1 MAMLLL
7 DYIEVTCFNIL
18 TYKSIVLMLFDP
30 PKRMHALTT
39 FFNLISHLYLLRFAS
54 PLPCDFPDTDV
65 GVSVGKCQIDR
76 M

>member
-1 MAMLLL
+1 
-7 DYIEVTCFNIL
+7 
-18 TYKSIVLMLFDP
+18 MLFGP